1 MRAHHRAGK
10 KKVSVTN
17 LAGIVLGE
25 YVSLTAGD
33 TMSLTDSVKAGGMN
47 LARQQIIGMTGYDL
61 QTNGFQI
68 ANALRFWGPVVAMK
82 ALQKV
87 GHKLVGPVKL
97 SKGFKLF

>member
-1 MRAHHRAGK
+1 MRAHHRSGK

-47 LARQQIIGMTGYDL
+47 LARQQLIGMTGYDL
-61 QTNGFQI
+61 QTNSLD
-68 ANALRFWGPVVAMK
+68 AVNALRFWGPVVAMK
-82 ALQKV
+82 ALQIV